1 MGTEEYSD
9 FDSDSDIGDYDA
21 RDAGTE
27 ETPKSPKP
35 DEKEIDL
42 AVDGK
47 LHIDM
52 IWKEQFDMFV
62 ITQDL

>member
-42 AVDGK
+42 VVDGK

-52 IWKEQFDMFV
+52 IWEH
-62 ITQDL
+62 

>member
-42 AVDGK
+42 VVDGK

-52 IWKEQFDMFV
+52 IWEQRIDMFV

>member
-21 RDAGTE
+21 RDAGAE

-35 DEKEIDL
+35 DEKEIDPF
-42 AVDGK
+42 VDGK

-52 IWKEQFDMFV
+52 IWKEL
-62 ITQDL
+62 ICL

>member
-42 AVDGK
+42 VVDGK

-52 IWKEQFDMFV
+52 IRKER
-62 ITQDL
+62 

>member
-27 ETPKSPKP
+27 EVPTSPKP

-52 IWKEQFDMFV
+52 IWKERDMFV
-62 ITQDL
+62 NTQDL

>member
-35 DEKEIDL
+35 DKKEIDL
-42 AVDGK
+42 VVDGK

-52 IWKEQFDMFV
+52 IWKER
-62 ITQDL
+62 

>member
-42 AVDGK
+42 VVDGK

-52 IWKEQFDMFV
+52 IWEEFDMFV